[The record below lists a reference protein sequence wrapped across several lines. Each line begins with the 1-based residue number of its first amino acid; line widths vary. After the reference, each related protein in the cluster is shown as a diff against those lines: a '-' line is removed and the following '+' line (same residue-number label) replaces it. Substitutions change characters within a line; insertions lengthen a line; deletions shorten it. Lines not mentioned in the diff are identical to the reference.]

1 MKIKKIKSGNSSNGS
16 SIIAAIC
23 IVIYV
28 LALVQG
34 AFRIYLSIEE
44 RKLAAEQEFSVLAD
58 NALSAGMQGFM
69 DERFKKTINDTF
81 LSTKSIEAIIITGA
95 DNSYAF
101 ERQPGRAISWVNN
114 TPRFNNKLIYSNQ
127 IHYRPLAIPDL
138 RNANIK
144 AVAGAF
150 DYDRFVKIL
159 KETLLII
166 LFGFALSFFTMLIN
180 LLLGKK
186 EKSEL
191 VSIRTPGAVKRA
203 DSEAQSKTEEIE
215 IPASSSEQES
225 ETKTGPKGLYS
236 PRSGLG
242 WEDYINDRLDSELH
256 RCSSTEKDLAFAAL
270 EFTDMPEE
278 RVFKKTAHE
287 AIKFF
292 ASKDLIFEYGE
303 QGIAV
308 ILPGAGL
315 DAAIPKSEKFYQRIL
330 ERFPNSFTPAFGL
343 NIGLSSRSG
352 RLLTADRLMME
363 AAQALK
369 KAKSDSK
376 TSIIAFK
383 SDPEKYRAFI
393 ASQS

>member
-1 MKIKKIKSGNSSNGS
+1 METKKINSHNSSNVP

-34 AFRIYLSIEE
+34 AFRIYLSIDE
-44 RKLAAEQEFSVLAD
+44 RKLTAEQEFSNLAD
-58 NALSAGMQGFM
+58 LALSAGIQGFM
-69 DERFKKTINDTF
+69 DERFVQTINNA
-81 LSTKSIEAIIITGA
+81 LASSKSIEAVIITGP

-101 ERQPGRAISWVNN
+101 EKQSGRAVSWINN
-114 TPRFNNKLIYSNQ
+114 TPRFINRFTFFNQ
-127 IHYRPLAIPDL
+127 IHYRPLAIADM

-144 AVAGAF
+144 AVAGAL
-150 DYDRFVKIL
+150 DYGNFVKIL

-166 LFGFALSFFTMLIN
+166 LFGFALSFFTMLIR
-180 LLLGKK
+180 LLLGRK
-186 EKSEL
+186 ENPEL
-191 VSIRTPGAVKRA
+191 VSGRTPDTEKRISGESQEDDTA
-203 DSEAQSKTEEIE
+203 
-215 IPASSSEQES
+215 ASGSN
-225 ETKTGPKGLYS
+225 PKGLYS

-242 WEDYINDRLDSELH
+242 WEEYINDRLDSELH
-256 RCSSTEKDLAFAAL
+256 RCSSSEKDLAFIAL

-278 RVFKKTAHE
+278 RIFKQTAQE
-287 AIKFF
+287 TIKFF

-303 QGIAV
+303 SGIAV
-308 ILPGAGL
+308 ILPGTGL

-330 ERFPNSFTPAFGL
+330 DRFPNSYTPAFGL
-343 NIGLSSRSG
+343 SIGLSSRSG
-352 RLLTADRLMME
+352 RLLTSERLMLE
-363 AAQALK
+363 ASQALK
-369 KAKSDSK
+369 KAKNDLK

>member
-1 MKIKKIKSGNSSNGS
+1 METKKIISKDSSNS
-16 SIIAAIC
+16 PSIIAAIC

-34 AFRIYLSIEE
+34 AFRIYLSIDE
-44 RKLAAEQEFSVLAD
+44 RKITAEQEFSNLAD
-58 NALSAGMQGFM
+58 IALSAGMQGFM
-69 DERFKKTINDTF
+69 DERFVQAINNA
-81 LSTKSIEAIIITGA
+81 LVSSKSIEAVIITGP

-101 ERQPGRAISWVNN
+101 EKQSGRAVSWVNN
-114 TPRFNNKLIYSNQ
+114 TPRFINRFTFSNQ
-127 IHYRPLAIPDL
+127 SHYRPLAISDL

-144 AVAGAF
+144 AVAGAL
-150 DYDRFVKIL
+150 DYDQFVKIL
-159 KETLLII
+159 KQTLLII
-166 LFGFALSFFTMLIN
+166 LIGFALSFFTMLVK

-186 EKSEL
+186 ENPEL
-191 VSIRTPGAVKRA
+191 VSVRTPNTARSGKGSDEDDVLI
-203 DSEAQSKTEEIE
+203 STSKT
-215 IPASSSEQES
+215 S
-225 ETKTGPKGLYS
+225 PKGLYS
-236 PRSGLG
+236 SRSGLG
-242 WEDYINDRLDSELH
+242 WEEYINDRLESELH
-256 RCSSTEKDLAFAAL
+256 RCSSSEKDLAFITL

-278 RVFKKTAHE
+278 RVFKQTAQE

-292 ASKDLIFEYGE
+292 TSKDLIFEFGE
-303 QGIAV
+303 YGIAV

-315 DAAIPKSEKFYQRIL
+315 DTAIPKSENFYQRIL
-330 ERFPNSFTPAFGL
+330 DRFPNSYTPAFGM

-352 RLLTADRLMME
+352 RLLTAERLMLE
-363 AAQALK
+363 ATEALK

>member
-1 MKIKKIKSGNSSNGS
+1 METNKIKSGP

-34 AFRIYLSIEE
+34 AFRIYLSVED
-44 RKLAAEQEFSVLAD
+44 RKITAEQEFSNMVDL
-58 NALSAGMQGFM
+58 ALSAGIQGFM
-69 DERFKKTINDTF
+69 DERFVQTINTA
-81 LSTKSIEAIIITGA
+81 LSSSKSIEAVIITGP

-101 ERQPGRAISWVNN
+101 EKQSGRAVSWVNN
-114 TPRFNNKLIYSNQ
+114 TPRFINRFTFSNQ
-127 IHYRPLAIPDL
+127 SHYRPLAIADL

-144 AVAGAF
+144 AVAGAL
-150 DYDRFVKIL
+150 DYDKFVKIL

-166 LFGFALSFFTMLIN
+166 LFGFAFSFFTMLIK
-180 LLLGKK
+180 LLL
-186 EKSEL
+186 EKRENPEL
-191 VSIRTPGAVKRA
+191 IPVRTPNAGRTANR
-203 DSEAQSKTEEIE
+203 DSEDDD
-215 IPASSSEQES
+215 IPVSVSS
-225 ETKTGPKGLYS
+225 PKGLYS
-236 PRSGLG
+236 TRSGLG
-242 WEDYINDRLDSELH
+242 WEDYIQERLDSELH
-256 RCSSTEKDLAFAAL
+256 RCSSTEKDLAFIAF
-270 EFTDMPEE
+270 EFTDMPED
-278 RVFKKTAHE
+278 RLFKQTAQE

-292 ASKDLIFEYGE
+292 SSKDLIFEYGDM
-303 QGIAV
+303 GIAV

-315 DAAIPKSEKFYQRIL
+315 ETAIPKSENFYQRIL
-330 ERFPNSFTPAFGL
+330 NRFPNSYTPAFGL

-352 RLLTADRLMME
+352 RLLNAERLMLE
-363 AAQALK
+363 ATEALK

>member
-1 MKIKKIKSGNSSNGS
+1 MEIKKIKSENSSNGP

-34 AFRIYLSIEE
+34 AFRIYLSVED
-44 RKLAAEQEFSVLAD
+44 RKVTAEQEFSNIAD
-58 NALSAGMQGFM
+58 LALSAGMQGFM
-69 DERFKKTINDTF
+69 DDRFEQTIKNAL
-81 LSTKSIEAIIITGA
+81 LSSKSIEALIITGP

-101 ERQPGRAISWVNN
+101 EKQPGRAVSWVNN
-114 TPRFNNKLIYSNQ
+114 TPRFINRYTFSNQ
-127 IHYRPLAIPDL
+127 SHYRPLAIADL

-150 DYDRFVKIL
+150 DYNQFVKIL

-166 LFGFALSFFTMLIN
+166 LFGFALSFFTMLVKILAGRKEN
-180 LLLGKK
+180 PELL
-186 EKSEL
+186 S
-191 VSIRTPGAVKRA
+191 VRTPGASGKAGRG
-203 DSEAQSKTEEIE
+203 QEEDD
-215 IPASSSEQES
+215 IPSGA
-225 ETKTGPKGLYS
+225 GPKGLFS
-236 PRSGLG
+236 SRSGLG
-242 WEDYINDRLDSELH
+242 WEEYIKERLDSELH
-256 RCSSTEKDLAFAAL
+256 RCSSSEKDLAFIAL
-270 EFTDMPEE
+270 EFTDMTEE
-278 RVFKKTAHE
+278 RVFKQAAQE

-315 DAAIPKSEKFYQRIL
+315 DTAIPKAENFYQRIL
-330 ERFPNSFTPAFGL
+330 KRFPNSYMPAFGL
-343 NIGLSSRSG
+343 SIGLSSRSG
-352 RLLTADRLMME
+352 RLLTADRLILE
-363 AAQALK
+363 ASQALK
-369 KAKSDSK
+369 KAKDDSK